1 MFQKV
6 NVFRLLASVM
16 VCQFAGVIGSIFT
29 TSSLEDWYF
38 LLEKPTFNPPSW
50 VFFPVWTILYTLM
63 GISLYLVWKQG
74 IKERK
79 VKTGVFLFG
88 LQLGLNTLWSL
99 LFFGLKSPYYAFLE
113 ILILWA
119 AILLTIMQFWNISKS
134 ASLLLIPYIL
144 WVIFAALLNY
154 QIWVLNLW
162 IYFFHQQFST

>member
-16 VCQFAGVIGSIFT
+16 VCQLAGVIGSIFT
-29 TSSLEDWYF
+29 ASSLEGWYF
-38 LLEKPTFNPPSW
+38 LLEKPIFNPPSW

-74 IKERK
+74 IKERE

-119 AILLTIMQFWNISKS
+119 AILLTIIQFWKISKS

-144 WVIFAALLNY
+144 WVSFAALLNY
-154 QIWVLNLW
+154 QIWVLNP
-162 IYFFHQQFST
+162 

>member
-154 QIWVLNLW
+154 QIWVLNL
-162 IYFFHQQFST
+162 